1 MPDARFLQIHSL
13 HGYSAV
19 LLNRDDS
26 GLAKR
31 ITYGGATRTRVSS
44 QCLKRHWRV
53 ADSDYALQRIDGAT
67 ASVRSRETS
76 DPASSPVMQ
85 PIWRAAGHDPDPEI
99 ARLDRRHHLAQ
110 QGPFLCVPVFAREDI
125 DRHLHR
131 RVIDHQRLAWQ
142 RSRGG
147 GAQHLSSVINAIET
161 AFQTAVYGEK
171 GDKRSNR
178 QPLLLGEPEI
188 AYLAE
193 EARKIARDHG
203 GDPKAAQA
211 AAATWVKNSKANM
224 KALRDTCALPGGIA
238 AALFGRMVTSDVEAN
253 VDAAVHVAHAFTVH
267 SEESESDYF
276 TVVDDLQRMEDDAG
290 ADHIGETELTSG
302 LFYGYVV
309 LDRGTLLDNLGG
321 DAEMAGQVAV
331 RLVHLIA
338 TVSPG
343 AKLGPTAPYGYA
355 SWMLVEAGDRQP
367 RSLAEAFREPCKR
380 ATRAV
385 AEEAARQYL
394 EKVDAAYETGE
405 VRRLMSLEDA
415 AMPGADRVSSLQE
428 LARWSGSVMRTG
440 RA

>member
-31 ITYGGATRTRVSS
+31 INYGGAIRTRISS

-67 ASVRSRETS
+67 ASVRSRET
-76 DPASSPVMQ
+76 VTRRVIQ
-85 PIWRAAGHDPDPEI
+85 PLEGAGHDAD
-99 ARLDRRHHLAQ
+99 
-110 QGPFLCVPVFAREDI
+110 
-125 DRHLHR
+125 
-131 RVIDHQRLAWQ
+131 
-142 RSRGG
+142 
-147 GAQHLSSVINAIET
+147 AIKAISG
-161 AFQTAVYGEK
+161 AFQTAVYGDK

-188 AYLAE
+188 AYLAD

-203 GDPKAAQA
+203 ADPKAAEA
-211 AAATWVKNSKANM
+211 AAAEWVKNSKANM
-224 KALRDTCALPGGIA
+224 KALRDNCAMPGGIA

-267 SEESESDYF
+267 AEEGESDYF
-276 TVVDDLQRMEDDAG
+276 TVVDDLQRTEDDAG

-321 DAEMAGQVAV
+321 DTEIAGEVAA
-331 RLVHLIA
+331 RLVRLIA

-355 SWMLVEAGDRQP
+355 SWILVEAGDRQP

-380 ATRAV
+380 ATGAA
-385 AEEAARQYL
+385 AEKAAQLYL
-394 EKVDAAYETGE
+394 ERVDAAYETGE
-405 VRRLMSLEDA
+405 ARRLMSLEDA
-415 AMPGADRVSSLQE
+415 VMPGTDRVPSLNE
-428 LARWSGSVMRTG
+428 LAQWSGAVMRTG

>member
-31 ITYGGATRTRVSS
+31 ITYGGATRTRISS

-67 ASVRSRETS
+67 ASVRSRETVTRR
-76 DPASSPVMQ
+76 VMQ
-85 PIWRAAGHDPDPEI
+85 PLEGAGHDPDAI
-99 ARLDRRHHLAQ
+99 K
-110 QGPFLCVPVFAREDI
+110 
-125 DRHLHR
+125 
-131 RVIDHQRLAWQ
+131 
-142 RSRGG
+142 
-147 GAQHLSSVINAIET
+147 AIET

-188 AYLAE
+188 AYLAD

-203 GDPKAAQA
+203 GDPTAAEDA
-211 AAATWVKNSKANM
+211 AEKWVKNSKANM
-224 KALRDTCALPGGIA
+224 KALRDACAMPGGIA

-276 TVVDDLQRMEDDAG
+276 TVVDDLQRTEDDAG

-321 DAEMAGQVAV
+321 DTEMAGEVAA

-367 RSLAEAFREPCKR
+367 RSLSEAFREPCKP
-380 ATRAV
+380 ATRV
-385 AEEAARQYL
+385 AAEAAVKNYL
-394 EKVDAAYETGE
+394 EKLDTAYKTGE

-415 AMPGADRVSSLQE
+415 AMPGTNRVPSLDE
-428 LARWSGSVMRTG
+428 LSEWSGTVMRTG

>member
-31 ITYGGATRTRVSS
+31 IKYGDAIRTRISS
-44 QCLKRHWRV
+44 QCLKRHWRM
-53 ADSDYALQRIDGAT
+53 ADSDYALQRIDGAA
-67 ASVRSRETS
+67 ASVRSRET
-76 DPASSPVMQ
+76 VTRRVIQ
-85 PIWRAAGHDPDPEI
+85 PLEAAGHDPDAVKEI
-99 ARLDRRHHLAQ
+99 A
-110 QGPFLCVPVFAREDI
+110 
-125 DRHLHR
+125 
-131 RVIDHQRLAWQ
+131 
-142 RSRGG
+142 
-147 GAQHLSSVINAIET
+147 T
-161 AFQTAVYGEK
+161 AFQIAVYGDK

-188 AYLAE
+188 VHLAE
-193 EARKIARDHG
+193 EARKIAEKHG
-203 GDPKAAQA
+203 ADAEAAKKAV
-211 AAATWVKNSKANM
+211 TEWSKSSKANM
-224 KALRDTCALPGGIA
+224 KELRGACAVPGGIA

-276 TVVDDLQRMEDDAG
+276 TVVDDLQRVEDDAG

-309 LDRGTLLDNLGG
+309 LDRGMLLDNLGG
-321 DAEMAGQVAV
+321 DAEMAGEVAD

-343 AKLGPTAPYGYA
+343 AKRGPTAPYGYA
-355 SWMLVEAGDRQP
+355 AWMLVEAGDRQP
-367 RSLAEAFREPCKR
+367 RSLAEAFREPCKPAHR
-380 ATRAV
+380 TVAQKAV
-385 AEEAARQYL
+385 QQYL
-394 EKVDAAYETGE
+394 EKLDAVYETGE
-405 VRRLMSLEDA
+405 VRKLMSLDDDA
-415 AMPGADRVSSLQE
+415 TVPAADRTPSLKE
-428 LARWSGSVMRTG
+428 LAGWSGTVMRTG